1 MEIQITE
8 QLRSFLLAI
17 LLGMAVGVVY
27 DLMRAV
33 RLRHPRLTA
42 VLDLGCCLF
51 AAGGLFLFLMR
62 QTDGQ
67 LRGYIL
73 LGAVGGA
80 VSYFS
85 AASAALRP
93 VWDFWLDR
101 AGELYR
107 LLSLPVRWGMR
118 GCKKI
123 AEAAKNL
130 FYFWKK
136 YVTILW
142 IHRDRVS
149 RRKGGGPHGKKSGRG
164 RKKKKRQSVGTSGA
178 SAGAGGVGLAAVR
191 AAGRKREGP
200 GGA

>member
-73 LGAVGGA
+73 LGLLAGPGRRAVPAAEPAGAVGDEG
-80 VSYFS
+80 
-85 AASAALRP
+85 LQ
-93 VWDFWLDR
+93 
-101 AGELYR
+101 
-107 LLSLPVRWGMR
+107 
-118 GCKKI
+118 
-123 AEAAKNL
+123 KNC
-130 FYFWKK
+130 
-136 YVTILW
+136 
-142 IHRDRVS
+142 
-149 RRKGGGPHGKKSGRG
+149 
-164 RKKKKRQSVGTSGA
+164 
-178 SAGAGGVGLAAVR
+178 
-191 AAGRKREGP
+191 
-200 GGA
+200 

>member
-80 VSYFS
+80 VS
-85 AASAALRP
+85 
-93 VWDFWLDR
+93 
-101 AGELYR
+101 
-107 LLSLPVRWGMR
+107 
-118 GCKKI
+118 
-123 AEAAKNL
+123 
-130 FYFWKK
+130 
-136 YVTILW
+136 
-142 IHRDRVS
+142 
-149 RRKGGGPHGKKSGRG
+149 
-164 RKKKKRQSVGTSGA
+164 
-178 SAGAGGVGLAAVR
+178 
-191 AAGRKREGP
+191 
-200 GGA
+200 

>member
-123 AEAAKNL
+123 AEAGHLSRVNAQKSKNI
-130 FYFWKK
+130 FYEARMRAISSRKSCSE
-136 YVTILW
+136 
-142 IHRDRVS
+142 HR
-149 RRKGGGPHGKKSGRG
+149 
-164 RKKKKRQSVGTSGA
+164 
-178 SAGAGGVGLAAVR
+178 
-191 AAGRKREGP
+191 
-200 GGA
+200 

>member
-27 DLMRAV
+27 DLMRAA
-33 RLRHPRLTA
+33 RLRHPRLTPL
-42 VLDLGCCLF
+42 LDLGCCLF

-73 LGAVGGA
+73 LGAV
-80 VSYFS
+80 SYFS

-107 LLSLPVRWGMR
+107 VLT
-118 GCKKI
+118 
-123 AEAAKNL
+123 EAAGEE
-130 FYFWKK
+130 
-136 YVTILW
+136 
-142 IHRDRVS
+142 
-149 RRKGGGPHGKKSGRG
+149 GGWDDG
-164 RKKKKRQSVGTSGA
+164 
-178 SAGAGGVGLAAVR
+178 
-191 AAGRKREGP
+191 
-200 GGA
+200 

>member
-67 LRGYIL
+67 LRGYII

-93 VWDFWLDR
+93 VCLSKDR
-101 AGELYR
+101 CR
-107 LLSLPVRWGMR
+107 
-118 GCKKI
+118 I
-123 AEAAKNL
+123 
-130 FYFWKK
+130 
-136 YVTILW
+136 
-142 IHRDRVS
+142 
-149 RRKGGGPHGKKSGRG
+149 
-164 RKKKKRQSVGTSGA
+164 
-178 SAGAGGVGLAAVR
+178 
-191 AAGRKREGP
+191 
-200 GGA
+200 

>member
-130 FYFWKK
+130 FYFWK
-136 YVTILW
+136 
-142 IHRDRVS
+142 RDLYDWW
-149 RRKGGGPHGKKSGRG
+149 
-164 RKKKKRQSVGTSGA
+164 QSD
-178 SAGAGGVGLAAVR
+178 
-191 AAGRKREGP
+191 
-200 GGA
+200 